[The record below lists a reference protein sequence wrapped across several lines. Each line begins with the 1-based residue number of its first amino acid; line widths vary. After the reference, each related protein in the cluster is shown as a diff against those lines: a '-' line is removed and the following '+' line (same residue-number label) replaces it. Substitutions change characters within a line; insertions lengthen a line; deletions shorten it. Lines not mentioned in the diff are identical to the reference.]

1 MILDLISSRQGAD
14 AMVSDNWITNIHPG
28 YKTKTI
34 KVGNS
39 TIEIN
44 RPLLDASEQARRERE
59 VKDALRLFGKG
70 E

>member
-1 MILDLISSRQGAD
+1 MTDVWRTD
-14 AMVSDNWITNIHPG
+14 IHPG
-28 YKTKTI
+28 YRTKIVT
-34 KVGNS
+34 VGNS

-59 VKDALRLFGKG
+59 VKEALRLFGKG

>member
-1 MILDLISSRQGAD
+1 MTAD
-14 AMVSDNWITNIHPG
+14 WRTDIHPG

-59 VKDALRLFGKG
+59 VKEALVGFGKVRNV
-70 E
+70 

>member
-1 MILDLISSRQGAD
+1 MGSE
-14 AMVSDNWITNIHPG
+14 NWITGIHPG
-28 YKTKTI
+28 YRTKTI